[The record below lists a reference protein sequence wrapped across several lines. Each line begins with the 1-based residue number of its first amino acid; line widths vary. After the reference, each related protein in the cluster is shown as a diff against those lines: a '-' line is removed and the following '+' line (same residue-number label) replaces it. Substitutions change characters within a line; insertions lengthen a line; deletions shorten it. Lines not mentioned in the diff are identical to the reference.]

1 MLDFRRYSKSL
12 INVCYLNSTITIT
25 EISGAV
31 MYPEEGLNSKNA
43 NSHYP
48 ASPSANFLKQIITP
62 CILSISSNV
71 SYSVASNY
79 HDG

>member
-1 MLDFRRYSKSL
+1 
-12 INVCYLNSTITIT
+12 
-25 EISGAV
+25 